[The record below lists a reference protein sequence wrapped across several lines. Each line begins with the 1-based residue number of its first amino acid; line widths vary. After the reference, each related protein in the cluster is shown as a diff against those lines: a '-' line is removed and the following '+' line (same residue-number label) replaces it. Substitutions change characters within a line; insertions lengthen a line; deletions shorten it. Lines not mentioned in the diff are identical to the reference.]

1 MTASS
6 GVESIGQNVRGLLTH
21 AERLARTEVELA
33 LAKGRESVGETARH
47 LIMIVVA
54 GVFALGGTAFL
65 LYAIFCGVQTR
76 VDTWLAA
83 LLTAGVAFV
92 GAVLF
97 LRLGVQQKSAPEVE
111 TTDGVRRDRVM
122 TAR

>member
-1 MTASS
+1 MAASS
-6 GVESIGQNVRGLLTH
+6 GVESIGQNVRGLLTQ

-47 LIMIVVA
+47 LGMIVVA

-65 LYAIFCGVQTR
+65 LYAVFCGLQTR
-76 VDTWLAA
+76 VDSWLAA
-83 LLTAGVAFV
+83 LLTAGIAFV

-97 LRLGVQQKSAPEVE
+97 LRLGVQQKPVPDAE
-111 TTDGVRRDRVM
+111 TSHGVRRDRVM

>member
-1 MTASS
+1 MAASNS
-6 GVESIGQNVRGLLTH
+6 VESIGQNIRGLLTQ

-47 LIMIVVA
+47 LSMIVVA

-65 LYAIFCGVQTR
+65 LYAVFCGLQTR

-92 GAVLF
+92 GAILF
-97 LRLGVQQKSAPEVE
+97 LRLGVQQKPAHVAE
-111 TTDGVRRDRVM
+111 TNDDVRRDRVM
-122 TAR
+122 MAR

>member
-1 MTASS
+1 MTASGS
-6 GVESIGQNVRGLLTH
+6 VESIGQNVRGLLTQ

-65 LYAIFCGVQTR
+65 LYAVFCGVQTR